1 MKRAPK
7 GIRAA
12 VKLQDNLAKQWAL
25 PVAVGGGGG
34 GGSGGG
40 ISPLETAKYIIRKQC
55 KEAEEQYGQ
64 ELANQRK
71 DKASTYRN
79 IPDGFTLWFTPPQA
93 VDGNVLH
100 QQFKIQVHKAEAPD
114 SYWANCQFSF
124 DAVFPGEKYP
134 TEPPKVTC
142 KTRVYHPNIDD
153 ASGEVCLSLLKTD
166 WKPTTTVYDIMLGI
180 YTTLFQDPNGNDPLP
195 SCRDLALLLLA
206 NKEEFKKNAR
216 AHAERHR
223 TFIPGSDDHRR
234 Y

>member
-12 VKLQDNLAKQWAL
+12 VKLQDNLVKQWAL
-25 PVAVGGGGG
+25 PVVGRSVGGGGG
-34 GGSGGG
+34 
-40 ISPLETAKYIIRKQC
+40 IAPLDTAKYIIRKQC
-55 KEAEEQYGQ
+55 TEVEEQYSQ
-64 ELANQRK
+64 DLAIQRK
-71 DKASTYRN
+71 DKASASTYRN
-79 IPDGFTLWFTPPQA
+79 IPDGFTLWYTPPQA

-100 QQFKIQVHKAEAPD
+100 QQFKIQVHKADHPD

-134 TEPPKVTC
+134 NEPPKVTC

-153 ASGEVCLSLLKTD
+153 ASGEVCLSLLKTSLQ
-166 WKPTTTVYDIMLGI
+166 WKPTVTVHDIMLGI
-180 YTTLFQDPNGNDPLP
+180 YSLFQDPNGNDYLRT
-195 SCRDLALLLLA
+195 CKEIALLLVT
-206 NKEEFKKNAR
+206 NKEEFKRNAR
-216 AHAERHR
+216 AHAERHK